1 MAATAVRR
9 LAYATLAVLYLLHND
24 LWFWY
29 DEDRFLGLPVGLTY
43 HLLFAGAVV
52 LTMWWL
58 VRGAWPPPNWIAW
71 RPAPARRNART
82 AAKARPGLPRQGMT
96 LTIIFGYLL
105 AVLLIGVW
113 SSRRLAANG

>member
-58 VRGAWPPPNWIAW
+58 VRGAWP
-71 RPAPARRNART
+71 
-82 AAKARPGLPRQGMT
+82 AAELD
-96 LTIIFGYLL
+96 
-105 AVLLIGVW
+105 
-113 SSRRLAANG
+113 RLATGPGAAQRTNGREGETRPSEDRG